1 MSTYIASAKYS
12 NDAFKGMVAT
22 PQDREAA
29 ARTLFD
35 AVGIAMHQIFFSVNE
50 AEIIVVVEGT
60 AEQMAAVEMVTMAT
74 GTFDGFQAK
83 EVIDMASMRAAM
95 ESASKVM
102 SAYAPP
108 NR

>member
-12 NDAFKGMVAT
+12 SDAFKGMVTT

-35 AVGIAMHQIFFSVNE
+35 SMGITMHQIYFSVNE
-50 AEIIVVVEGT
+50 AEIVVVVEGT
-60 AEQMAAVEMVTMAT
+60 AQQMAAVEMVTMAT
-74 GTFDGFQAK
+74 GTFGGFQAK
-83 EVIDMASMRAAM
+83 EVIDMAGMREAM
-95 ESASKVM
+95 ESASKAM
-102 SAYAPP
+102 AAYAPP

>member
-12 NDAFKGMVAT
+12 NDAFKGMVAN

-29 ARTLFD
+29 ARALFD
-35 AVGIAMHQIFFSVNE
+35 AVGIKMHQIYFGVNE
-50 AEIIVVVEGT
+50 AEIVVVVEGT
-60 AEQMAAVEMVTMAT
+60 PQQMAAIEMVTMAT
-74 GTFDGFQAK
+74 GTFDGFHAK
-83 EVIDMASMRAAM
+83 EVITMTDMRTAM

-102 SAYAPP
+102 SAYSPP